1 MCVVLAN
8 KTIPRDEYLQE
19 ELVSEMRHE
28 YIAGHVYAMSG
39 GTLNH
44 QRISLNFL
52 RLSGN
57 QLSGKSCFPTGSDFK
72 LQIDLGSG
80 DEAFYY
86 PNGMIICQP
95 VAGDVSVTPETLS
108 SLDAVLH
115 LPEAGMSISLVKLF
129 DGVN

>member
-1 MCVVLAN
+1 VKLAN
-8 KTIPRDEYLQE
+8 TTIPRDEYLQAE
-19 ELVSEMRHE
+19 IVSKMRHG

-39 GTLNH
+39 GKLNH
-44 QRISLNFL
+44 QRIAGNFFYTTK
-52 RLSGN
+52 R
-57 QLSGKSCFPTGSDFK
+57 QLSGKTCFPTGNDFK
-72 LQIDLGSG
+72 LQIILGSG

-95 VAGDVSVTPETLS
+95 VAGDVSGTPETLS

-115 LPEAGMSISLVKLF
+115 LPEAGMSISLAELF